1 MKDVSGRGLESRIVA
16 LEELIRD
23 WDGEQVIVHHDES
36 PAWMFIG
43 VHSTVLGPA
52 MGGTRLKSYA
62 TPTEA
67 LDDVLRL
74 SNAMTWKHAAAGM
87 PYGGGKAVLAVPDV
101 PARGTP
107 ERRALLQ
114 RYADLVESLHGTYV
128 TAADMNTGEADMD
141 AIGERT
147 SHVLGRSKAHGGSG
161 DPGAAT
167 AKGVFHGI
175 EASLKRVF
183 GSDDLGGRSVLIQ
196 GLGSVGSKLAEHVHE
211 AGAVLLLADLDAARA
226 SAMADLLGAKVV
238 DADDVMSTE
247 CDVFSP
253 CATGRVLTEATIPL
267 LKCRIVAGAANNQ
280 LGVAEDGERLRDAG
294 ILFAPDFVIN
304 AGGVIHLG
312 GYETLG
318 WDDAT
323 MAERLQAIRD
333 TLLEIFERADREG
346 ISTATAADRMARA
359 RVAAAGG

>member
-1 MKDVSGRGLESRIVA
+1 VA
-16 LEELIRD
+16 FEGLIRD
-23 WDGEQVIVHHDES
+23 WDGEQVVVHHDELMS
-36 PAWMFIG
+36 SWMFIG
-43 VHSTVLGPA
+43 VHSTALGPA
-52 MGGTRLKSYA
+52 MGGTRLKCYT
-62 TPTEA
+62 TPAEA

-87 PYGGGKAVLAVPDV
+87 PYGGGKAVVAVPDV
-101 PARGTP
+101 PARGVTD
-107 ERRALLQ
+107 RRELLL

-141 AIGERT
+141 TIGERT
-147 SHVLGRSKAHGGSG
+147 SYVLGCSISNGGSG

-167 AKGVFHGI
+167 ARGVFHGI
-175 EASLKRVF
+175 GATVKRAF
-183 GSDDLGGRSVLIQ
+183 GSADLGGRSVLVQ
-196 GLGSVGSKLAEHVHE
+196 GLGSVGSRLAEHLHE
-211 AGAVLLLADLDAARA
+211 AGATLLLADLDAARA
-226 SAMADLLGAKVV
+226 SALADELGAKVV
-238 DADDVMSTE
+238 DADDVMGAD

-253 CATGRVLTEATIPL
+253 CATGRVLTEATIPHL
-267 LKCRIVAGAANNQ
+267 RCRIVAGAANNQ

-323 MAERLQAIRD
+323 MARRLEAIGD
-333 TLLEIFERADREG
+333 TLLEVFERAEREG
-346 ISTATAADRMARA
+346 ISTAAAAERMARA

>member
-1 MKDVSGRGLESRIVA
+1 MA
-16 LEELIRD
+16 FEELIRD
-23 WDGEQVIVHHDES
+23 WDGEHVMIHHDES
-36 PAWMFIG
+36 PSWMFIG

-62 TPTEA
+62 TPADA

-87 PYGGGKAVLAVPDV
+87 PYGGGKAVLAVPEV
-101 PARGTP
+101 PARGTS
-107 ERRALLQ
+107 ERRSLLL

-141 AIGERT
+141 TIGGRT
-147 SHVLGRSKAHGGSG
+147 SHVLGRSKENGGSG

-167 AKGVFHGI
+167 ARGVFHGI
-175 EASLKRVF
+175 EATVKHAF
-183 GSDDLGGRSVLIQ
+183 GSGDLGGRSVLVQ
-196 GLGSVGSKLAEHVHE
+196 GLGSVGSKLAEHLHD
-211 AGAVLLLADLDAARA
+211 AGATLLLADLDAARA
-226 SAMADLLGAKVV
+226 TTLADELGAKVV

-253 CATGRVLTEATIPL
+253 CATGRVVTEETIPL
-267 LKCRIVAGAANNQ
+267 LRCRIVAGAANNQ

-323 MAERLQAIRD
+323 MAERLEGIGE

-346 ISTATAADRMARA
+346 ISTAAAADRMARS
-359 RVAAAGG
+359 RVAAAAGG

>member
-1 MKDVSGRGLESRIVA
+1 VEFEGS
-16 LEELIRD
+16 IRD
-23 WDGEQVIVHHDES
+23 WDGEHVIVHHDES
-36 PAWMFIG
+36 TSSWMFIG

-62 TPTEA
+62 TPAEA

-87 PYGGGKAVLAVPDV
+87 PYGGGKAVLAVPEV
-101 PARGTP
+101 PARGGM
-107 ERRALLQ
+107 ERRELLL

-141 AIGERT
+141 TIGERT
-147 SHVLGRSKAHGGSG
+147 PHVLGRSASKGGSG

-167 AKGVFHGI
+167 ARGVFHGI
-175 EASLKRVF
+175 EATVTHAF
-183 GSDDLGGRSVLIQ
+183 GSADLGGRSVLVQ
-196 GLGSVGSKLAEHVHE
+196 GLGSVGSRLAEHLHE
-211 AGAVLLLADLDAARA
+211 AGATLLLADLDGARA
-226 SAMADLLGAKVV
+226 STLADELGAKVV
-238 DADDVMSTE
+238 DADDVMGTD

-253 CATGRVLTEATIPL
+253 CATGKVLTEATIPRL
-267 LKCRIVAGAANNQ
+267 RCRIIAGAANNQ

-323 MAERLQAIRD
+323 MARRLVAIGD
-333 TLLEIFERADREG
+333 TLLEIFERAEREG
-346 ISTATAADRMARA
+346 ISTAAAADRMARA